1 MLSILELLEMKKELI
16 NGVFVISL
24 IYGINYFVKKL
35 IVFTIN
41 DNDITE
47 DVRYDNTEDVRY
59 DNTDGVRYDNTE
71 DVQDEINEEYVDE
84 CDLQLNNLDE
94 FHDKTRDE
102 LDSKREY
109 LMNLNNKLVDIK
121 KMLQDIKDQLNNKD
135 NNNKDNK

>member
-47 DVRYDNTEDVRY
+47 D
-59 DNTDGVRYDNTE
+59 VRYDNTE

>member
-47 DVRYDNTEDVRY
+47 DVRYDNT
-59 DNTDGVRYDNTE
+59 DGVQNDNTE
-71 DVQDEINEEYVDE
+71 DVQNEINEEYVDE